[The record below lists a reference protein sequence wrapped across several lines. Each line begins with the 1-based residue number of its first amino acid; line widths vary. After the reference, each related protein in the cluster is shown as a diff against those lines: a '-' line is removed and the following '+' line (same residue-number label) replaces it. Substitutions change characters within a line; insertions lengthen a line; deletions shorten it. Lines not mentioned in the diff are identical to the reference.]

1 MAEQFNIM
9 QSLFGFTPQAVQ
21 QQEMQAAD
29 TQAMQLASAGGAVAP
44 SLFYG
49 LRAANRFGAAPVF
62 GPSQQAQQAGELQ
75 TLIQQVQQQGVDLA
89 TPEGMTQLAQTLQAN
104 PKFTGIGVAL
114 SQQAQKMAMESQ
126 KAGAEIFQR
135 TAAGMKSLQEKEP
148 SVLDKARQT
157 VIDLGGL
164 TDLNPQQRQALS
176 NAREVLKL
184 ASPGTTVTVG
194 DKAAN
199 EAAGKIV
206 GQNVAQIEN
215 KYSAIDSI
223 KEARDVL
230 NQGIYAGIIGP
241 EKQFIAKITGGLIG
255 DKDKVARTE
264 EFLSYIGNT
273 VIPRLTEFGGND
285 SVEELR
291 YLTRVMGGDQRLE
304 PESLKRIL
312 DSAERKIQRGIK
324 RIQTQTEALQV
335 GKQLPLGPNIETPS
349 APKATKKRTKSGI
362 EYEVIGD

>member
-1 MAEQFNIM
+1 MASTV
-9 QSLFGFTPQAVQ
+9 QSLFPELAQQLMADPVAMARANAPKTVEQSFLQDIAGVGASLQENITGAFGQQTQ
-21 QQEMQAAD
+21 QQRLQ
-29 TQAMQLASAGGAVAP
+29 GII
-44 SLFYG
+44 
-49 LRAANRFGAAPVF
+49 
-62 GPSQQAQQAGELQ
+62 QQAQSEADLSTPQGLLVLANKLNEYPEFSGMALSMRQQA
-75 TLIQQVQQQGVDLA
+75 A
-89 TPEGMTQLAQTLQAN
+89 TLAQES
-104 PKFTGIGVAL
+104 AL
-114 SQQAQKMAMESQ
+114 KEAQTKKALAEAQKAT
-126 KAGAEIFQR
+126 R
-135 TAAGMKSLQEKEP
+135 EKEP
-148 SVLDKARQT
+148 SVLDQARQT
-157 VIDLGGL
+157 VIDLGSR
-164 TDLNPQQRQALS
+164 TDLNPTQQQALT

-194 DKAAN
+194 DKAAT

-223 KEARDVL
+223 KEARNVL

-312 DSAERKIQRGIK
+312 DSAERKIQRGIR

-335 GKQLPLGPNIETPS
+335 GRQLPLGPNAEPTAPPS
-349 APKATKKRTKSGI
+349 ATKTTKRKTKSGI
-362 EYEVIGD
+362 EYEVIED